1 MSSSF
6 INPLNFIKYF
16 QEPKYTGF
24 FKIELLKSSF
34 VRPYSPGVI
43 KHHNLCRI
51 EKLGTCCW
59 EIYSGTHFSGAKEKL
74 GKNHDK
80 APKMKRARTTRVV
93 DC

>member
-1 MSSSF
+1 MYKSKLDSRSF
-6 INPLNFIKYF
+6 YYQEIHSRSATLTDRNLNVY
-16 QEPKYTGF
+16 
-24 FKIELLKSSF
+24 
-34 VRPYSPGVI
+34 
-43 KHHNLCRI
+43 RI
-51 EKLGTCCW
+51 ENLGTCCW

>member
-34 VRPYSPGVI
+34 VRPSTTLMSSNITLSVELMPRPSADSKFILSVL
-43 KHHNLCRI
+43 KF
-51 EKLGTCCW
+51 LGILKFLSYTQN
-59 EIYSGTHFSGAKEKL
+59 IL
-74 GKNHDK
+74 GILK
-80 APKMKRARTTRVV
+80 
-93 DC
+93 